1 MLLCWADAAL
11 PSNPDANWQFMRGLD
26 LYRDGSFEAARVA
39 FESCIRLD
47 RTRTDCMTNL
57 GSVLID
63 LGGEDNDARAEELY
77 RMVLAIEPAHSD
89 AAFNLALQ
97 LQDRKTND
105 ALREA
110 ATLYLEVVAADPKRW
125 DAWANL
131 GTALAEVRDRP
142 LQATRAFQ
150 RAILELER
158 MHEASEGEPAEESD
172 DATYLAELYYNFGIQ
187 LSGLSDEQCA
197 TYAAEPTSLL
207 MGVEPGDA
215 SSAVSSSV
223 CLENAQNALRNA
235 LQLAP
240 EHAQAEHMLAAML
253 ADSSSGGA
261 GGGGVKKAS
270 PQFVKSLFDDFSDS
284 FNEKLAT
291 LGYVVPRL
299 LGEAVAAHV
308 RSVRG
313 GAPFATALDAGC
325 GTGLAGPYLRTLVS
339 GYLTGVD
346 LSPKMLTKAEALMT
360 EDGSPVYDKVLA
372 ADLVTLQRADVLERR
387 MQGNHRASMRRQQA
401 AARAVDE
408 QSGVELLAAA
418 DVLVYF
424 GDLSDVLAAFSR
436 LSAVSGVALVFS
448 CERADEEEAPAGW
461 RLRTSGRFAHTKAY
475 VVATAAATGNFE
487 LIAYEEITPR
497 MENGVP
503 VQGHLFT
510 FAR

>member
-1 MLLCWADAAL
+1 
-11 PSNPDANWQFMRGLD
+11 
-26 LYRDGSFEAARVA
+26 
-39 FESCIRLD
+39 
-47 RTRTDCMTNL
+47 MTNL

-110 ATLYLEVVAADPKRW
+110 ASLYLEVVAADPKRW

-223 CLENAQNALRNA
+223 C
-235 LQLAP
+235 
-240 EHAQAEHMLAAML
+240 
-253 ADSSSGGA
+253 
-261 GGGGVKKAS
+261 
-270 PQFVKSLFDDFSDS
+270 
-284 FNEKLAT
+284 
-291 LGYVVPRL
+291 
-299 LGEAVAAHV
+299 
-308 RSVRG
+308 
-313 GAPFATALDAGC
+313 
-325 GTGLAGPYLRTLVS
+325 
-339 GYLTGVD
+339 VD